1 MRKFIMALAIM
12 LLAGSPAMADEAIS
26 LKVGYMSLS
35 PSGQFA
41 GTVNGVGTRF
51 DVEKNLGLDN
61 SKNVVAE
68 AALLLGDFEL
78 SAAYL
83 PLSFSGVGTVTGSFG
98 GQNFAGTVSTD
109 LNADVYDFGL
119 TYFLVNMDDLPSRFQ
134 LGIEVAVKYIQFDST
149 MTDGVNTSTV
159 SQNVPLPTVGA
170 RMRVALADF
179 IGVTGRVGY
188 LGFRGN
194 QFLDAEAQVE
204 FSPIPTL
211 GIYGGYRYVDL
222 KVDEFGV
229 FADTKFQGPFAGAFF
244 RF

>member
-1 MRKFIMALAIM
+1 MRKLIMVLGM
-12 LLAGSPAMADEAIS
+12 LMLVSSSAMADEAVS

-51 DVEKNLGLDN
+51 DVENDLGLDN
-61 SKNVVAE
+61 SQNVVAE

-83 PLSFSGVGTVTGSFG
+83 PLGFSGVGTVTGNFG
-98 GQNFAGTVSTD
+98 GQAFAGTVTTD

-119 TYFLVNMDDLPSRFQ
+119 TYFLINMDDLPSRFQ
-134 LGIEVAVKYIQFDST
+134 LGVEVAVKYVQFDST
-149 MTDGVNTSTV
+149 MTDGVNTGTV
-159 SQNVPLPTVGA
+159 SQNVPLPTIGA

-179 IGVTGRVGY
+179 VGVTGRIGY

-211 GIYGGYRYVDL
+211 GIYGGYRHIDL